1 MKIELNI
8 YEIKYLTM
16 MLEDTFTE
24 EEITP
29 ILIQDL
35 YSKLVVLKKKT
46 PLMGK
51 NDHNGYRCISLP
63 NGDYIQVK
71 YEDDGIVFDRYDEY
85 NEHQEAIGFDM
96 YHEISTLTDK
106 LKIKY

>member
-51 NDHNGYRCISLP
+51 KRSQWLP
-63 NGDYIQVK
+63 VYFITKWRLYTG
-71 YEDDGIVFDRYDEY
+71 
-85 NEHQEAIGFDM
+85 
-96 YHEISTLTDK
+96 EI
-106 LKIKY
+106 

>member
-8 YEIKYLTM
+8 YEIRYLTM

-35 YSKLVVLKKKT
+35 YSKLIILNKLEK
-46 PLMGK
+46 
-51 NDHNGYRCISLP
+51 
-63 NGDYIQVK
+63 
-71 YEDDGIVFDRYDEY
+71 DEENIY
-85 NEHQEAIGFDM
+85 KQ
-96 YHEISTLTDK
+96 
-106 LKIKY
+106 